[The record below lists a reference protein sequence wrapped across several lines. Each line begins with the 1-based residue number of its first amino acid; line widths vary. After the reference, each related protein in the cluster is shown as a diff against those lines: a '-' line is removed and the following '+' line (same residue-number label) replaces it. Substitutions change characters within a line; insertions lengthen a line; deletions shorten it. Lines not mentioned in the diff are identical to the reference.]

1 MIKSSLPVGVKTLMK
16 YRDAGT
22 LDFENPIQRHAGQ
35 WGNLQKS
42 LLIQSIL
49 LDYIIPNIY
58 LKKEVIDKTNYLS
71 VLDGKQ
77 RLTTVFSFINDEW
90 STHAKTPKVVLDG
103 TEYDIA
109 LKKFSE
115 LDEDVK
121 SAILGYRF
129 TTYQIEGATDE
140 EIEEIFAR
148 LNSGTPLS
156 KIQQARPK
164 MGTELAKWCNELVA
178 TDFFQ
183 KSSNLTLAQ
192 MRREDDLLMLVT
204 SMMLLDSRWQNGF
217 KIKTSASA
225 AECLRFAEF
234 MRENFD
240 NDRKCRFEC
249 TVDYVNSAFNGAEYK
264 FLKKNNVPIIFMVA
278 QIAEDHSI
286 PESAFLNLMV
296 EFFENDITEAYKEA
310 SGTGNVKMVNVN
322 TRMHELLEYVMS
334 KAPEF
339 FSEGQS
345 ESEEPAEVT
354 EESMAEDP
362 ADTAEDSTTEEPAE
376 SEDSVDEESA
386 ETERFVIFKVG
397 DKEVAFSFAEDIDLQ
412 VAAEH
417 LKEQE
422 GVTEEVTFEVC
433 DDLTRDE
440 ILEMYGE
447 ITPITEVA

>member
-22 LDFENPIQRHAGQ
+22 LDFENPIQRQSGQ
-35 WGNLQKS
+35 WGNLQMS
-42 LLIQSIL
+42 LLVQSML

-103 TEYDIA
+103 IEYDIA

-204 SMMLLDSRWQNGF
+204 SMMLMDSRWQNGF

-240 NDRKCRFEC
+240 DDRKCRFEC

-322 TRMHELLEYVMS
+322 TRIHELLGYVMA

-339 FSEGQS
+339 FSEDK
-345 ESEEPAEVT
+345 SEESSEVT
-354 EESMAEDP
+354 EESNAEES
-362 ADTAEDSTTEEPAE
+362 AVITEDIFAEEPAE
-376 SEDSVDEESA
+376 T
-386 ETERFVIFKVG
+386 ETERFVIFKLG
-397 DKEVAFSFAEDIDLQ
+397 DKEVACSVEEDIDLTK
-412 VAAEH
+412 AADQ
-417 LKEQE
+417 LKEQK
-422 GVTEEVTFEVC
+422 GFTEEVTFEVC
-433 DDLTRDE
+433 EDLTRDE